1 MYCSNWLQLKGIV
14 LGSSLRKSVDSVLS
28 NITGSL
34 SLLAVVSFALAL
46 VLAGHSPRETESHQQ
61 LQASTLPAQHLW
73 MFTPASLD
81 VHPSSSVAPA
91 NACPC

>member
-34 SLLAVVSFALAL
+34 SLLAVVSFALAS
-46 VLAGHSPRETESHQQ
+46 VLAGHSLRETESHQQ
-61 LQASTLPAQHLW
+61 LQASTLTAQDLW
-73 MFTPASLD
+73 TSTPA
-81 VHPSSSVAPA
+81 AQ
-91 NACPC
+91 

>member
-34 SLLAVVSFALAL
+34 SLLAVVSFALAS
-46 VLAGHSPRETESHQQ
+46 VLAGHSLRETESHQQ
-61 LQASTLPAQHLW
+61 LQASTLPAQHLRTS
-73 MFTPASLD
+73 TPAIQHLWTST
-81 VHPSSSVAPA
+81 PA
-91 NACPC
+91 AQ